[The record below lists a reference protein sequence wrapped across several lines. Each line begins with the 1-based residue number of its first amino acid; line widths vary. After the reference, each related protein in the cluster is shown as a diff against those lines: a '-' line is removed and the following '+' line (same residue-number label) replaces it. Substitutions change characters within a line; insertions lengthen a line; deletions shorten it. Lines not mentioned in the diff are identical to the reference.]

1 MNLDIKVKKAQ
12 HLMLEWAEISVRPT
26 RNGEQ
31 VRKYL
36 LKANEE
42 ETIAGYAY
50 VLKYRGFPHE
60 RNFHLLADKLTSDDI
75 KLAHSNLEY
84 AFLRYGND

>member
-1 MNLDIKVKKAQ
+1 MEVALKIKKAQ
-12 HLMLEWAEISVRPT
+12 HFMLEWAEISVRPT

-36 LKANEE
+36 KNANEE

-50 VLKYRGFPHE
+50 VLKFRGFPHE
-60 RNFHLLADKLTSDDI
+60 RNFHLLAEKVSQDDI
-75 KLAHSNLEY
+75 KAANLKLEIGS
-84 AFLRYGND
+84 RDIT